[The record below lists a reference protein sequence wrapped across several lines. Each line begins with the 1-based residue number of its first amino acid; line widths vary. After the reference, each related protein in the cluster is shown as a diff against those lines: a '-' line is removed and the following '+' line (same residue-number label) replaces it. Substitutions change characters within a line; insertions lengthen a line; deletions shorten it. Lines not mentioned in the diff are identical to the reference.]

1 MSEKNRMLK
10 RCHVPQGFVVLMQLM
25 FGLPSKQEFC
35 STWIYMY
42 QWALNINWL
51 YLQMCTTYMYMY
63 SRLTLFF
70 GFRDSRHEIRALC
83 IAEMGEWMKEYRL
96 KPKRITKNLKILIK
110 IDGNNIHVQNLYQF
124 CILFTQV
131 WGPGEYCPKLLT
143 YIIDWAEWGL
153 N

>member
-1 MSEKNRMLK
+1 
-10 RCHVPQGFVVLMQLM
+10 
-25 FGLPSKQEFC
+25 
-35 STWIYMY
+35 
-42 QWALNINWL
+42 
-51 YLQMCTTYMYMY
+51 MY

-131 WGPGEYCPKLLT
+131 
-143 YIIDWAEWGL
+143 
-153 N
+153 